1 MIIKYKNIIKF
12 FCICIYKKSL
22 MVINNKLRSFYK
34 YRWVVLIKVVLFN
47 RSYCFF
53 VVGYKFDFI

>member
-1 MIIKYKNIIKF
+1 MLLIF
-12 FCICIYKKSL
+12 FCICKYKKSL

-47 RSYCFF
+47 RSDCFF

>member
-1 MIIKYKNIIKF
+1 MLLNF
-12 FCICIYKKSL
+12 FLYVYIKKSL